1 MMEGRAARMIAA
13 AVTVFL
19 CVLTLFEF
27 VALKME
33 WNVPA
38 LAVLSG
44 DNGLWTRE
52 YQREE
57 LVMDG
62 STENILLADDGE
74 TPLTGS
80 GENAKTNVGENG
92 SGGTAQTGAN
102 TENGEDLLVEGT
114 EAVRQEETE
123 MPDVSGTGKAEAD
136 VKETQ
141 TPEFSYYIRIN
152 RKQNCVTI
160 YTQGSIR
167 YPIRQWYA
175 RPDFTTQRRA
185 ELTRFPP
192 SICGG
197 NSMAVCMGSTRRGF
211 TGESCSILCPITSAQ
226 RIHSV
231 RTSITSWD
239 SRRRWAA

>member
-1 MMEGRAARMIAA
+1 MNSQRMMEGRAACMIAV

-92 SGGTAQTGAN
+92 SGGTAQTP
-102 TENGEDLLVEGT
+102 VKM
-114 EAVRQEETE
+114 Q
-123 MPDVSGTGKAEAD
+123 GTGKTCRW
-136 VKETQ
+136 KGQ
-141 TPEFSYYIRIN
+141 KRCG
-152 RKQNCVTI
+152 RK
-160 YTQGSIR
+160 R
-167 YPIRQWYA
+167 
-175 RPDFTTQRRA
+175 
-185 ELTRFPP
+185 L
-192 SICGG
+192 
-197 NSMAVCMGSTRRGF
+197 
-211 TGESCSILCPITSAQ
+211 
-226 RIHSV
+226 
-231 RTSITSWD
+231 
-239 SRRRWAA
+239 RRRM

>member
-1 MMEGRAARMIAA
+1 MKNDKHEQNELQRMMEGRAARMIAA

-80 GENAKTNVGENG
+80 GENDKTDAEENG
-92 SGGTAQTGAN
+92 SGGWCRP
-102 TENGEDLLVEGT
+102 
-114 EAVRQEETE
+114 VRMQ
-123 MPDVSGTGKAEAD
+123 GTGKTCRW
-136 VKETQ
+136 KGQ
-141 TPEFSYYIRIN
+141 KR
-152 RKQNCVTI
+152 
-160 YTQGSIR
+160 
-167 YPIRQWYA
+167 
-175 RPDFTTQRRA
+175 
-185 ELTRFPP
+185 
-192 SICGG
+192 CGR
-197 NSMAVCMGSTRRGF
+197 MR
-211 TGESCSILCPITSAQ
+211 L
-226 RIHSV
+226 
-231 RTSITSWD
+231 
-239 SRRRWAA
+239 RRRM

>member
-1 MMEGRAARMIAA
+1 MKNDKHEQNELQRMMEGRAARMIAA

-33 WNVPA
+33 WNVSA

-80 GENAKTNVGENG
+80 GENDKTD
-92 SGGTAQTGAN
+92 ADGA
-102 TENGEDLLVEGT
+102 D
-114 EAVRQEETE
+114 R
-123 MPDVSGTGKAEAD
+123 
-136 VKETQ
+136 
-141 TPEFSYYIRIN
+141 
-152 RKQNCVTI
+152 
-160 YTQGSIR
+160 
-167 YPIRQWYA
+167 
-175 RPDFTTQRRA
+175 
-185 ELTRFPP
+185 
-192 SICGG
+192 
-197 NSMAVCMGSTRRGF
+197 
-211 TGESCSILCPITSAQ
+211 
-226 RIHSV
+226 
-231 RTSITSWD
+231 
-239 SRRRWAA
+239 

>member
-80 GENAKTNVGENG
+80 GGNAKTNVGENG

-160 YTQGSIR
+160 YTQDEE
-167 YPIRQWYA
+167 
-175 RPDFTTQRRA
+175 DFTTQRRA

>member
-92 SGGTAQTGAN
+92 SGGTAQTGENA
-102 TENGEDLLVEGT
+102 ENGEDLQVEGT
-114 EAVRQEETE
+114 EAVRQDETE
-123 MPDVSGTGKAEAD
+123 TPDNGTGKADAD

-152 RKQNCVTI
+152 RKKTNVEAFVPLH
-160 YTQGSIR
+160 
-167 YPIRQWYA
+167 PI
-175 RPDFTTQRRA
+175 A
-185 ELTRFPP
+185 EQIL
-192 SICGG
+192 
-197 NSMAVCMGSTRRGF
+197 STYK
-211 TGESCSILCPITSAQ
+211 
-226 RIHSV
+226 
-231 RTSITSWD
+231 
-239 SRRRWAA
+239 

>member
-80 GENAKTNVGENG
+80 VRMPKRMWGK
-92 SGGTAQTGAN
+92 
-102 TENGEDLLVEGT
+102 T
-114 EAVRQEETE
+114 EAAGRRRPVKMQ
-123 MPDVSGTGKAEAD
+123 GTGKTCRW
-136 VKETQ
+136 KGQ
-141 TPEFSYYIRIN
+141 KRCG
-152 RKQNCVTI
+152 RK
-160 YTQGSIR
+160 R
-167 YPIRQWYA
+167 
-175 RPDFTTQRRA
+175 
-185 ELTRFPP
+185 L
-192 SICGG
+192 
-197 NSMAVCMGSTRRGF
+197 
-211 TGESCSILCPITSAQ
+211 
-226 RIHSV
+226 
-231 RTSITSWD
+231 
-239 SRRRWAA
+239 RRRM

>member
-1 MMEGRAARMIAA
+1 MKNNKHEQNELQRMMEGRAARMIAA

-92 SGGTAQTGAN
+92 SG
-102 TENGEDLLVEGT
+102 
-114 EAVRQEETE
+114 
-123 MPDVSGTGKAEAD
+123 
-136 VKETQ
+136 
-141 TPEFSYYIRIN
+141 
-152 RKQNCVTI
+152 C
-160 YTQGSIR
+160 
-167 YPIRQWYA
+167 
-175 RPDFTTQRRA
+175 
-185 ELTRFPP
+185 
-192 SICGG
+192 
-197 NSMAVCMGSTRRGF
+197 
-211 TGESCSILCPITSAQ
+211 
-226 RIHSV
+226 
-231 RTSITSWD
+231 
-239 SRRRWAA
+239 

>member
-80 GENAKTNVGENG
+80 GGNAKTNVGENG

-123 MPDVSGTGKAEAD
+123 TPDVSGTGKAEAD

-160 YTQGSIR
+160 YTQDEEGEYTVPYKALGCATGL
-167 YPIRQWYA
+167 YPA
-175 RPDFTTQRRA
+175 TP
-185 ELTRFPP
+185 
-192 SICGG
+192 
-197 NSMAVCMGSTRRGF
+197 RG
-211 TGESCSILCPITSAQ
+211 T
-226 RIHSV
+226 
-231 RTSITSWD
+231 
-239 SRRRWAA
+239 